1 MKWFHNLKIS
11 VKFLGCFI
19 LILAVMMISSVKG
32 LINTNSINTNLIN
45 LYESDLNTIKDLG
58 EISSSFQRINTS
70 IGSYL
75 LIKDKDARDK
85 EKGTIAAKQKQVD
98 DLMAKFTDRPLTD
111 EERSSFN
118 LFKMLWATYPSTIE
132 KVFNLAD
139 QNQAAAANTVYEREL
154 LNKLDGIDRTFEGF
168 IAMNQQKADARYS
181 ASMNMYQQ
189 IKWSSIIL
197 MILSVLIA
205 AILGSLMTYSTLTPI
220 RRLLQAFKNV
230 ESGDLS
236 QKTVIQ
242 RKDELGQLADGFE
255 KMRQSVSSIVSQ
267 TKQMVGLLSNVS
279 NDIRGNAHTTG
290 GSSQEIFNGLRDA
303 AEISDQQAKRVSDD
317 AIVIKEMSIGLKQVA
332 TNIDDVSSLSSDM
345 ESASNKGQ
353 VVVKDALDK
362 MHSIQEQSHQTTS
375 IVSELGE
382 HSKEIDNVITTI
394 KNIAE
399 ETNLLALNASIEAAR
414 AGEAGRGFSVVAS
427 EVRKLSEN
435 SKQAAEQ
442 VSTVVKRIQ
451 ESTRGLQHSSQA
463 WMQEMNE
470 GHAKVNDV
478 SAAFKQIYEWIQNMN
493 DRVQDITAGIEEM
506 AAGSEQIDSSMKRIE
521 EYSESVTQV
530 NQKYSEKS
538 GSQVEMMDKV
548 NTSVEEL
555 QKISDDL
562 HMLVNR
568 FVTN

>member
-11 VKFLGCFI
+11 FKFLGCFI
-19 LILAVMMISSVKG
+19 LILAVMMISSIKG

-58 EISSSFQRINTS
+58 EISTSFQRINTS
-70 IGSYL
+70 IGSYQ
-75 LIKDKDARDK
+75 LIKDKAIRDK
-85 EKGTIAAKQKQVD
+85 EKETIAAKQKQID
-98 DLMAKFTDRPLTD
+98 DLLVKITDRAFTD
-111 EERSSFN
+111 EERKSFE
-118 LFKMLWATYPSTIE
+118 LFKMLWTTYPAAIE

-139 QNQAAAANTVYEREL
+139 QNQDASAKTVYEKEL
-154 LNKLDGIDRTFEGF
+154 LNKLDGIDRTFQSF
-168 IAMNQQKADARYS
+168 IEMNQQKADARYS

-197 MILSVLIA
+197 MILSVFIA
-205 AILGSLMTYSTLTPI
+205 AVLGSLITYSTLTPI

-236 QKTVIQ
+236 QRTFIQ

-267 TKQMVGLLSNVS
+267 TKQMVGVL
-279 NDIRGNAHTTG
+279 ATG
-290 GSSQEIFNGLRDA
+290 GSSQQIFNGLRDA

-317 AIVIKEMSIGLKQVA
+317 AIVIKEMSIGLRQVA
-332 TNIDDVSSLSSDM
+332 SNIDDVSSLSSDM

-382 HSKEIDNVITTI
+382 HSKEIDSVITTI

-435 SKQAAEQ
+435 SKKAAEQ
-442 VSTVVKRIQ
+442 VSTVVGRIQ
-451 ESTRGLQHSSQA
+451 ESTRGLQLSSQA
-463 WMQEMNE
+463 WMEEMNE

-506 AAGSEQIDSSMKRIE
+506 AAGSEQMDSSMKRIE

-538 GSQVEMMDKV
+538 GQQVDMMDKV

-555 QKISDDL
+555 LKISDDL
-562 HMLVNR
+562 HTLVNR
-568 FVTN
+568 FVTD